1 MSDSLWLPLAAAC
14 QASLSFTLC
23 LSLLKLVCIE
33 SVMPSNRLIVCCP
46 LLVLPSIFSSIRV
59 FQWVSSS
66 SHLFI
71 AFLLSN
77 WQCRIIFSLNFL
89 KREHNLIEISFIYSI
104 KSYIQ
109 VTDLVI
115 QINIVKE
122 RGQKY
127 AFGWAS
133 LFSSHQVVF
142 FRRKGLVISWITKI

>member
-1 MSDSLWLPLAAAC
+1 MSDSLLSPWNAAHQSPL
-14 QASLSFTLC
+14 SSSISW
-23 LSLLKLVCIE
+23 SLLKLVCIE
-33 SVMPSNRLIVCCP
+33 SVMPSNHLILCCP
-46 LLVLPSIFSSIRV
+46 LLVLPSIFPSIRV

-77 WQCRIIFSLNFL
+77 WQCRIVFSLNFL

-115 QINIVKE
+115 QINTVKE

-127 AFGWAS
+127 AFGWAN
-133 LFSSHQVVF
+133 LFSSHQVS
-142 FRRKGLVISWITKI
+142 LL